1 MGFMKCQFSSPENEW
16 IPEMSGTFEAV
27 AEDETKTILRGSV
40 DATPATAFAVSRA

>member
-40 DATPATAFAVSRA
+40 DAIPATAFAVSRA